1 MLIVSATRP
10 NAEEVSNFTCASQQS
25 RIAWRSAFS
34 EWSQTN
40 LVSAPTDT
48 TLERQTCRGSAGF
61 AHAAEYL
68 GVNTSINERHR
79 MRRGSIRGT
88 GTIDRDE
95 TLHECLIFA
104 SMERRRS
111 ASAAGA
117 RETRLPSATKH
128 NAGLKSSSRAKF
140 TRSGL
145 PPLQSRCQLSAEI
158 PCASDRTKGYG
169 FSLKGSPR
177 HRDQFC

>member
-79 MRRGSIRGT
+79 MRRGSIRAM

-95 TLHECLIFA
+95 TPHEWLIFA
-104 SMERRRS
+104 RWRCRRS
-111 ASAAGA
+111 ASPSDA

-128 NAGLKSSSRAKF
+128 NAGLKSSTESEVYSIGV
-140 TRSGL
+140 TSDSV
-145 PPLQSRCQLSAEI
+145 PVSA
-158 PCASDRTKGYG
+158 
-169 FSLKGSPR
+169 
-177 HRDQFC
+177 FCRNTVCF